1 MTDYQDE
8 TFYYKNIAA
17 KIYQLHILL
26 EQAGIRKG
34 DRVALLGRNSSR
46 WVISFFGILSYGAVA
61 TPILHDFKPENV
73 HHIVNHSESKVL
85 LAAKQNWEVL
95 NEQAIAEVELIL
107 SLEDWSVIRSKRPE
121 LVKVREQVKDIFHR
135 QHPAFSLSRRPDSS
149 SYRLRR
155 PDHCRHQ

>member
-1 MTDYQDE
+1 MSW
-8 TFYYKNIAA
+8 KNQQLCWWKHRKDIAA
-17 KIYQLHILL
+17 EIYQLHILL

-121 LVKVREQVKDIFHR
+121 LSARTGRSGRSARK
-135 QHPAFSLSRRPDSS
+135 SR
-149 SYRLRR
+149 YRFPSR
-155 PDHCRHQ
+155 